1 MPDVVSP
8 GSRITS
14 NLLTYRSPYVVA
26 HATLTSN
33 SANVTSTTEVTVVT
47 TPSAT
52 FTVGRAYKIEYHG
65 LIQHGTT
72 SLVDLCYLRLR
83 RGAGGLIRNVQ
94 SFPVANRGTANRNNA
109 VDFSTIVT
117 PASTITDTVYLTA
130 SWDTG
135 SSATFVLVGTAGTP
149 GLLTVWDAGPASDF
163 PGIATF

>member
-1 MPDVVSP
+1 MPDVVPP
-8 GSRITS
+8 GGVIYDE
-14 NLLTYRSPYVVA
+14 LLTYRSPYVVA
-26 HATLTSN
+26 HAALTAN

-65 LIQHGTT
+65 MIQHGTA
-72 SLVDLCYLRLR
+72 SLVDLCFLRLR
-83 RGAGGLIRNVQ
+83 RGGGLIRNVQ

-135 SSATFVLVGTAGTP
+135 STATFILVGTAGTP

>member
-1 MPDVVSP
+1 VPDIFPP
-8 GSRITS
+8 GGVIYDEV
-14 NLLTYRSPYVVA
+14 LTYRSPYVVA
-26 HATLTSN
+26 HAALTAN
-33 SANVTSTTEVTVVT
+33 SATVTSATEVTIVT
-47 TPSAT
+47 TSSAT

-72 SLVDLCYLRLR
+72 SLVDLCFLRLR
-83 RGAGGLIRNVQ
+83 RGSGGLIRNVQ
-94 SFPVANRGTANRNNA
+94 SLPVANRGTANRNNA

-130 SWDTG
+130 GWDTG
-135 SSATFVLVGTAGTP
+135 STATFILAGTAGTP